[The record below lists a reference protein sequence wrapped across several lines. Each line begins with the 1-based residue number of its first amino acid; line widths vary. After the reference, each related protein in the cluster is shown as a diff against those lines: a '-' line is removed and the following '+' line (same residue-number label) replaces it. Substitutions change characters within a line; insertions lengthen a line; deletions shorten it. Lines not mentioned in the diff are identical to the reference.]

1 MSSSLAALHAE
12 RDTLLRSAR
21 EREAEASSL
30 RQQSQQQQ
38 SSMDLE
44 RDRMNRELEALR
56 AQLQQQVTGPM
67 EVQPQVLT
75 PPTLLNIHTALVLPE
90 DTSAFWHQYA
100 VVIERFSNPPAP
112 VFSLPSMQRRN

>member
-21 EREAEASSL
+21 ERDAEASSL

-56 AQLQQQVTGPM
+56 AQLQQQVRGPM

-75 PPTLLNIHTALVLPE
+75 PPTLLNIQTALVL
-90 DTSAFWHQYA
+90 
-100 VVIERFSNPPAP
+100 N
-112 VFSLPSMQRRN
+112 MQLLLKVL